1 MLDRPLPAPSTFV
14 NLELEADAYAGVP
27 CWSGGPS
34 RWAHVTVP
42 IAYEL
47 RYTQI
52 RAQMC
57 NGGIGKKTLVVVAAA
72 MARYA
77 DLHTGRSCRP
87 SNAQLGACTSL
98 PVRTVQRARECLRLL
113 GVATEVLRGRQRT
126 YVERMASWRMGD
138 RSRGWA
144 SVWALHDVAQVN
156 RVIHTLSSHLGRS
169 HLRTSISSKRVTTT
183 TRGRAKR
190 TRHGAARRKAPD
202 EPGRRLAMA
211 WRISKGV
218 PPWAQRYS
226 VNSWA
231 GMLAAPAAAGWTP
244 RDLTQ
249 LVRDWLGVGH
259 RISDRPGRPI
269 ALLGTILAWHTS
281 HNTLEDRPAAA
292 DEAREAAE
300 LAEVQERIADCAR
313 ERAANAKGREQGR
326 EALQGAGRAWA
337 AQEFARLARRG
348 TQRRTEEAR
357 RQTVARDA
365 MLRDARERQGYADRS
380 QQRRCDGG

>member
-1 MLDRPLPAPSTFV
+1 
-14 NLELEADAYAGVP
+14 
-27 CWSGGPS
+27 
-34 RWAHVTVP
+34 
-42 IAYEL
+42 
-47 RYTQI
+47 
-52 RAQMC
+52 MC
-57 NGGIGKKTLVVVAAA
+57 SGGIGTKTLVVVAAA

-77 DLHTGRSCRP
+77 DLNTGRSCRP
-87 SNAQLGACTSL
+87 SNAQLAACTSL

-156 RVIHTLSSHLGRS
+156 RVIHTLSPHLGRS
-169 HLRTSISSKRVTTT
+169 HLRTFISSKRVTTT

-190 TRHGAARRKAPD
+190 TRHGATRRNAPD
-202 EPGRRLAMA
+202 ENGQQLAIA
-211 WRISKGV
+211 WRGSKGV
-218 PPWAQRYS
+218 PPWAHRYS

-231 GMLAAPAAAGWTP
+231 GMLAAPSAAGWTP

-249 LVRDWLGVGH
+249 LVRDWLGVGN

-300 LAEVQERIADCAR
+300 LAAVQERRAGYAR
-313 ERAANAKGREQGR
+313 ERAVNAEARETGR
-326 EALQGAGRAWA
+326 EALQGAGHAWA
-337 AQEFARLARRG
+337 LQEFARLARRG
-348 TQRRTEEAR
+348 AQRRTEEAR
-357 RQTVARDA
+357 RQTLARDA
-365 MLRDARERQGYADRS
+365 MLRDAREHHGHLDGS
-380 QQRRCDGG
+380 QQSRCDEP